1 MCYIEFIVLSALITV
16 SLCSSYPTFPP
27 DFKFGAAT
35 AAYQVEGAWN
45 ISDKGVSIWDKITHE
60 KSYLISDGSSGDIA
74 CDSYHQWRRD
84 LEMLT
89 ELGVHFYRFSI
100 SWPRLLPTGFPN
112 HISEDGKR
120 YYNELIDSLL
130 EKGIE
135 PAVTI
140 YHWDMPQNLQNLGG
154 WASPHVA
161 DWLTEYARVVFTLFA
176 DRVKI
181 WITINEPVMICD
193 LGYGSGRHA
202 PMLKTLHDIG
212 SYMCNKNLLIAHAKV
227 YRLYD
232 EVFRPKYHG
241 MISIVN
247 HLAWLE
253 AFSDGDLYATYL
265 AMQNTVGR
273 YSHPIFSKE
282 GGWPPEVERIV
293 TINSEKQGYPRS
305 RLPPFTKHEID
316 LVRGTFDFF
325 GLNHYTSRLIR
336 SIDGSEKPSFSKEEG
351 SSLFGDGEYN
361 YTLVTGHDWTM
372 AGNGWL
378 AVYPVG
384 FRYLLQWIKKEYGD
398 IKILVTENGYST
410 EGVNYTH
417 DDDRLKYH
425 EDYINQML
433 LAIKE
438 DGVNVIGYTAWSLM
452 DNYEWTDGYK
462 AKFGLYEVNFTDPR
476 RTRTPRKSAK
486 FYAELIKHQRVIAAV
501 NGTSSSTYI
510 LSILLVVVIILALIA
525 GFYMYNRSK
534 ARKRALVKKE
544 FEADYEL
551 LMAEKQNE

>member
-1 MCYIEFIVLSALITV
+1 MCYIVLIVLTALVTV
-16 SLCSSYPTFPP
+16 GQCASYPSFPP
-27 DFKFGAAT
+27 GFKFGVAT

-45 ISDKGVSIWDKITHE
+45 VSDKGVSIWDKITHD
-60 KSYLISDGSSGDIA
+60 KSHLILDGSSGDVA
-74 CDSYHQWRRD
+74 CDSYHLWKRD

-89 ELGVHFYRFSI
+89 ELGVHFYRISL
-100 SWPRLLPTGFPN
+100 SWPRLLPTGHPN

-120 YYNELIDSLL
+120 YYNELIDALL

-140 YHWDMPQNLQNLGG
+140 YHWDMPQHLQDLGG
-154 WASPHVA
+154 WTNPLIA
-161 DWLTEYARVVFTLFA
+161 DWLLAYARVVFTLFA

-193 LGYGSGRHA
+193 LGYGLGKHA
-202 PMLKTLHDIG
+202 PMLMTPNDIG

-232 EVFRPKYHG
+232 EKFRPKYHG

-253 AFSDGDLYATYL
+253 AFTDDDSYMTYL
-265 AMQNTVGR
+265 AMQNTAGR
-273 YSHPIFSKE
+273 YSHPIYSKE

-293 TINSEKQGYPRS
+293 AINSERQGYPRS
-305 RLPPFTKHEID
+305 RLPAFTRQEIE

-325 GLNHYTSRLIR
+325 GLNHYTSRAIR
-336 SIDGSEKPSFSKEEG
+336 TLDPSEKRGALSF
-351 SSLFGDGEYN
+351 FGDGEYN
-361 YTLVTGHDWTM
+361 YTITERPGWTV

-378 AVYPVG
+378 IPYPEG
-384 FRYLLQWIKKEYGD
+384 FRYLLKWIKQEYGD
-398 IKILVTENGYST
+398 VKILVTENGYST
-410 EGVNYTH
+410 EAVNYIH

-425 EDYINQML
+425 KDYINQML

-452 DNYEWTDGYK
+452 DNFEWTDGYK

-486 FYAELIKHQRVIAAV
+486 FYAELIKHQRFIEIDS
-501 NGTSSSTYI
+501 GTSSALYA
-510 LSILLVVVIILALIA
+510 LSIIMVVIIILASIA
-525 GFYMYNRSK
+525 GYYMYNRSK
-534 ARKRALVKKE
+534 ARRRMYIKKE

-551 LMAEKQNE
+551 LMAEKPIIKE